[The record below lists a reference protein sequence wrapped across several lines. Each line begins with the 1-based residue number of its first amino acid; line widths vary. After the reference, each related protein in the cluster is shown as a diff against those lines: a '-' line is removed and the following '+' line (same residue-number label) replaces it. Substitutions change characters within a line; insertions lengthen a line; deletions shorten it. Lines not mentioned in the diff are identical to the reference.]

1 MIKFAAPAKKLY
13 CEKCEDFVDY
23 KIMKKK
29 DIYKVKGTDEIKI
42 DAKIAFCSNCGS
54 ELFDIHLEN
63 ENLKKAFRIYAEKHG
78 LVLPE
83 EIKSIRKKYA
93 LSQELFAKI
102 LGIGKATIE
111 RYENGSLPSESL
123 SNLIRSAKDPKRFLE
138 MLEKA
143 KNNKDFP
150 HHVYERVCKRIET
163 LLETNEK
170 ANENSNRKT
179 LENAYRKTSASKD
192 IDFPKFYAVVLV
204 VLDKLK
210 RINIEYVYK
219 TKFFKLLWLVES
231 KYYDNFKQI
240 LTGVAFA
247 HMPMGPAP
255 DRYGLLIETLREA
268 KVAKI
273 KEVEYS
279 KYDSSTQIIP
289 HDLDLTFK
297 DVLKDEEISFIEK
310 IIREYGTKSKEELIE
325 ITHRDPRWLNTK
337 DGDIISLD

>member
-1 MIKFAAPAKKLY
+1 MIKFSAPAKQLY
-13 CEKCEDFVDY
+13 CEKCDDFVDY
-23 KIMKKK
+23 EIIERKE
-29 DIYKVKGTDEIKI
+29 IYKVKGTDEIEI
-42 DAKIAFCSNCGS
+42 DAKIAVCIHCGS

-63 ENLKKAFRIYAEKHG
+63 ENMKKAFRIYAEKHG

-83 EIKSIRKKYA
+83 EIKSIRNKYE

-123 SNLIRSAKDPKRFLE
+123 SNLIRSAKDPKIFLE

-150 HHVYERVCKRIET
+150 YYVFERVRKRIEI

-170 ANENSNRKT
+170 SNENSNSKT
-179 LENAYRKTSASKD
+179 LENAYRETSASKS
-192 IDFPKFYAVVLV
+192 INFPKFYAVVSV
-204 VLDKLK
+204 ILDKLK
-210 RINIEYVYK
+210 RMNIEYVYK

-247 HMPMGPAP
+247 HMDMGPAP
-255 DRYGLLIETLREA
+255 DKYGLLLETLQTA
-268 KVAKI
+268 NVIKI
-273 KEVEYS
+273 RDVEL
-279 KYDSSTQIIP
+279 KLENGDFATQII
-289 HDLDLTFK
+289 LNSSTFK
-297 DVLKDEEISFIEK
+297 DILKDEEIEYIEN
-310 IIREYGTKSKEELIE
+310 IISYYGMKSKKELIE
-325 ITHRDPRWLNTK
+325 ITHEDPRWKKTK
-337 DGDIISLD
+337 NGDIISLY